1 MAILS
6 LPMLKFTLILLF
18 SIYSFCISARESAI
32 EAVDTENLRVCAD
45 PSNLPFS
52 NENKEGYENDIANLL
67 GDKLGIPVVYEFF
80 PQVIGYVR
88 NTLNKKKCD
97 IIIGITAS
105 NDLVL
110 NTVPYM
116 RWSYGMF
123 YLKDNGIEVDR
134 PNHPQLADLSIG
146 VQAGTPPTFVLQRY
160 NLMGRVRP
168 YNLTF
173 DPRKAVIGES
183 MIEDLIDGLIDIAFM
198 SGPIASHYLNK
209 KGFDKNEYVYIPLET
224 TDQGWGKM
232 DYYTTM
238 GVRDGETDWKKKLN
252 RFIKSNQKEID
263 KILAK
268 HNIPVLSLRPGKR
281 KKSEESTTD
290 ALIKGRAPVR

>member
-1 MAILS
+1 MQRVFTLTLS
-6 LPMLKFTLILLF
+6 LVMLLTMDVK
-18 SIYSFCISARESAI
+18 SRESAI

-52 NENKEGYENDIANLL
+52 NEKGEGFENAIADLL
-67 GDKLGIPVVYEFF
+67 GEKLNIPVVYEYF

-97 IIIGITAS
+97 ILIGITAG

-110 NTVPYM
+110 NTIPYM
-116 RWSYGMF
+116 RWSYGMIF
-123 YLKDNGIEVDR
+123 LKENGIEVDR

-183 MIEDLIDGLIDIAFM
+183 MIEDLIDGLVDIVFM
-198 SGPIASHYLNK
+198 SGPIAVYYLEK
-209 KGFDKNEYVYIPLET
+209 KGYDKSKYQFIPLET
-224 TDQGWGKM
+224 TDQGWGRM

-252 RFIKSNQKEID
+252 KFIKENQDEID
-263 KILAK
+263 EILVK
-268 HNIPVLSLRPGKR
+268 HNIPILSLRPGKR
-281 KKSEESTTD
+281 KKSDSTTD
-290 ALIKGRAPVR
+290 ALIKGRAPVQ

>member
-1 MAILS
+1 M
-6 LPMLKFTLILLF
+6 PHILLLIF
-18 SIYSFCISARESAI
+18 VLVFNLKVSARESAI
-32 EAVDTENLRVCAD
+32 EAVDTQNLRVCAD

-52 NENKEGYENDIANLL
+52 NENGEGFENDIAELL
-67 GDKLGIPVVYEFF
+67 GKKLDIPVVYEFF

-97 IIIGITAS
+97 IIIGITAG

-116 RWSYGMF
+116 RWSYGMI

-134 PNHPQLADLSIG
+134 PNHPQLADLSLG

-183 MIEDLIDGLIDIAFM
+183 MIEDLIDGLVDIVFM
-198 SGPIASHYLNK
+198 SGPIAVFYLNK
-209 KGFDKNEYVYIPLET
+209 KGLNKDDYVYIPLET
-224 TDQGWGKM
+224 TDQGWGRM

-252 RFIKSNQKEID
+252 KFIKENQKEID
-263 KILAK
+263 SILAK
-268 HNIPVLSLRPGKR
+268 HNIPILSLRPGKR
-281 KKSEESTTD
+281 KKSDSTTD

>member
-1 MAILS
+1 
-6 LPMLKFTLILLF
+6 MLKFTFILLF
-18 SIYSFCISARESAI
+18 SFYSFSLSARESAI

-67 GDKLGIPVVYEFF
+67 GNKLGIPVVYEFF

-268 HNIPVLSLRPGKR
+268 HNIPVLTLRPGKR

>member
-1 MAILS
+1 MF
-6 LPMLKFTLILLF
+6 KLF
-18 SIYSFCISARESAI
+18 SLAIIVFLSSISTHARESAI

-52 NENKEGYENDIANLL
+52 NEQKEGFENDIADLL
-67 GDKLGIPVVYEFF
+67 GEKLGIPVVYEFF

-116 RWSYGMF
+116 RWAYGMF
-123 YLKDNGIEVDR
+123 YLKDNGIDVDR
-134 PNHPQLADLSIG
+134 PNHPQLAELNIG

-160 NLMGRVRP
+160 NLMGKVRP

-198 SGPIASHYLNK
+198 SGPIASYYLNK
-209 KGFDKNEYVYIPLET
+209 KGLDKSKYEYIPLET
-224 TDQGWGKM
+224 TDQGWGRM

-252 RFIKSNQKEID
+252 RFIKANQKEID
-263 KILAK
+263 KILEK
-268 HNIPVLSLRPGKR
+268 HGIPVLSLRPGKR
-281 KKSEESTTD
+281 KKSDDSTTD

>member
-1 MAILS
+1 MK
-6 LPMLKFTLILLF
+6 PLILLF
-18 SIYSFCISARESAI
+18 LALFQNELSARESAI
-32 EAVDTENLRVCAD
+32 EAVDTKNLRVCAD

-52 NENKEGYENDIANLL
+52 NENGEGFENDIADLL
-67 GDKLGIPVVYEFF
+67 GKKLNIPVVYEYF

-97 IIIGITAS
+97 IIIGITAG

-116 RWSYGMF
+116 RWSYGMI
-123 YLKDNGIEVDR
+123 YLKNNGIDVDR
-134 PNHPQLADLSIG
+134 PDHPQLADLNIG
-146 VQAGTPPTFVLQRY
+146 AQAGTPPTFVLQRY

-183 MIEDLIDGLIDIAFM
+183 MVEDLIDGLVDIVFM
-198 SGPIASHYLNK
+198 SGPIAVYYLEK
-209 KGFDKNEYVYIPLET
+209 KGFDKSKYEFIPLET
-224 TDQGWGKM
+224 TDQGWGRM
-232 DYYTTM
+232 DFYTTM

-252 RFIKSNQKEID
+252 RFIKDNQKQINA
-263 KILAK
+263 ILVK
-268 HNIPVLSLRPGKR
+268 HNIPILKLRPGKR
-281 KKSEESTTD
+281 KKSEDGGTTD
-290 ALIKGRAPVR
+290 ALIRGRAPVK

>member
-1 MAILS
+1 MS
-6 LPMLKFTLILLF
+6 KFILLLF
-18 SIYSFCISARESAI
+18 ISFYSFYSSARESAI

-209 KGFDKNEYVYIPLET
+209 KGFDKNKYVYIPLET

-252 RFIKSNQKEID
+252 RFIKTNQKEID
-263 KILAK
+263 EILAK

-281 KKSEESTTD
+281 KKAEESTTD

>member
-1 MAILS
+1 MRLVFILT
-6 LPMLKFTLILLF
+6 LYLGVFFTLDVK
-18 SIYSFCISARESAI
+18 SRESAI

-52 NENKEGYENDIANLL
+52 NEKGEGFENAIADLL
-67 GDKLGIPVVYEFF
+67 GEKLNIPVVYEYF

-97 IIIGITAS
+97 ILICITAG

-110 NTVPYM
+110 NTIPYM
-116 RWSYGMF
+116 RWSYGMIF
-123 YLKDNGIEVDR
+123 LKDNGIIVDR

-146 VQAGTPPTFVLQRY
+146 AQAGTPPTFVLQRY

-183 MIEDLIDGLIDIAFM
+183 MIEDLIDGLVDIVFM
-198 SGPIASHYLNK
+198 SGPIAVYYLEK
-209 KGFDKNEYVYIPLET
+209 KGYDKSKYQFIPLET
-224 TDQGWGKM
+224 TDQGWGRM

-252 RFIKSNQKEID
+252 KFIKENQDEID
-263 KILAK
+263 EILAK
-268 HNIPVLSLRPGKR
+268 HNIPILNLKPGKR
-281 KKSEESTTD
+281 KKTDSTTD
-290 ALIKGRAPVR
+290 ALIKGRAPVQ

>member
-209 KGFDKNEYVYIPLET
+209 KGFDKNKYVYIPLET

>member
-1 MAILS
+1 MKIYL
-6 LPMLKFTLILLF
+6 LILVLVF
-18 SIYSFCISARESAI
+18 NIQANARESAI
-32 EAVDTENLRVCAD
+32 EAVDTQNLRVCAD
-45 PSNLPFS
+45 PTNLPFS
-52 NENKEGYENDIANLL
+52 NENGEGFENEIAELL
-67 GDKLGIPVVYEFF
+67 GEKLGIPVVYEFF

-97 IIIGITAS
+97 IIIGITAG

-116 RWSYGMF
+116 RWSYGMIF
-123 YLKDNGIEVDR
+123 LKDNGIEVDR

-173 DPRKAVIGES
+173 DPRKAIIGES
-183 MIEDLIDGLIDIAFM
+183 MIEDLIDGLVDIVFM
-198 SGPIASHYLNK
+198 SGPIAVYYLKK
-209 KGFDKNEYVYIPLET
+209 KGFDESKYMYIPLET
-224 TDQGWGKM
+224 TDQGWGRM
-232 DYYTTM
+232 DFYTTM

-252 RFIKSNQKEID
+252 KFIKENQKDID
-263 KILAK
+263 RILAK
-268 HNIPVLSLRPGKR
+268 HSIPILSLKPGKR
-281 KKSEESTTD
+281 KKSNSTTD
-290 ALIKGRAPVR
+290 ALIKGRAPVK

>member
-1 MAILS
+1 MRICL
-6 LPMLKFTLILLF
+6 LILALVF
-18 SIYSFCISARESAI
+18 NIQANARESAI
-32 EAVDTENLRVCAD
+32 EAVDTKNLRVCAD

-52 NENKEGYENDIANLL
+52 NENGEGFENDIAELL
-67 GDKLGIPVVYEFF
+67 GEKLGIPVVYEYF

-97 IIIGITAS
+97 IIIGITAG

-116 RWSYGMF
+116 RWSYGMLF
-123 YLKDNGIEVDR
+123 LKDNGIEVDR
-134 PNHPQLADLSIG
+134 PNHPQLAELSLG

-183 MIEDLIDGLIDIAFM
+183 MIEDLIDGLVDIVFM
-198 SGPIASHYLNK
+198 SGPIAVYYL
-209 KGFDKNEYVYIPLET
+209 
-224 TDQGWGKM
+224 
-232 DYYTTM
+232 
-238 GVRDGETDWKKKLN
+238 KKK
-252 RFIKSNQKEID
+252 RI
-263 KILAK
+263 
-268 HNIPVLSLRPGKR
+268 
-281 KKSEESTTD
+281 
-290 ALIKGRAPVR
+290 

>member
-1 MAILS
+1 MQLLIVILALVLS
-6 LPMLKFTLILLF
+6 SQTN
-18 SIYSFCISARESAI
+18 ARESAI
-32 EAVDTENLRVCAD
+32 EAVDTKNLRVCAD

-52 NENKEGYENDIANLL
+52 NENGEGFENDIAELL
-67 GDKLGIPVVYEFF
+67 GKKLEIPVVYEYF

-97 IIIGITAS
+97 IIIGITAG

-116 RWSYGMF
+116 RWSYGMI

-134 PNHPQLADLSIG
+134 PNHPQLADLSLG

-183 MIEDLIDGLIDIAFM
+183 MIEDLIDGLVDVVFM
-198 SGPIASHYLNK
+198 SGPIAVYYLTK
-209 KGFDKNEYVYIPLET
+209 KGLSNNDYTFIPLET
-224 TDQGWGKM
+224 TDQGWGRM

-252 RFIKSNQKEID
+252 RFIKENQKEID
-263 KILAK
+263 SILAK
-268 HNIPVLSLRPGKR
+268 HNIPTLSLRPGKR
-281 KKSEESTTD
+281 KKSDSTTD
-290 ALIKGRAPVR
+290 ALIKGRAPVK

>member
-1 MAILS
+1 MKL
-6 LPMLKFTLILLF
+6 LVLF
-18 SIYSFCISARESAI
+18 SLIFFSTDLFSRESAI
-32 EAVDTENLRVCAD
+32 EAVDKENLRVCAD

-52 NENKEGYENDIANLL
+52 NDKGEGFENEIAELL
-67 GDKLGIPVVYEFF
+67 GKKLNIPVVYDYF

-88 NTLNKKKCD
+88 NTLDKKKCD
-97 IIIGITAS
+97 IIIGITAG
-105 NDLVL
+105 NELVL

-116 RWSYGMF
+116 RWAYGMV
-123 YLKDNGIEVDR
+123 YLKDSEIEVDR
-134 PNHPQLADLSIG
+134 PDHPQLAELSIG

-173 DPRKAVIGES
+173 DPRVAVIGDTI
-183 MIEDLIDGLIDIAFM
+183 IEDMIDGFIDIAFM

-209 KGFDKNEYVYIPLET
+209 KGYDKNKYVFIPLET
-224 TDQGWGKM
+224 TDQGWGRM

-252 RFIKSNQKEID
+252 KFNQEDIDTAIKSFD
-263 KILAK
+263 
-268 HNIPVLSLRPGKR
+268 
-281 KKSEESTTD
+281 D
-290 ALIKGRAPVR
+290 A

>member
-1 MAILS
+1 MKIYL
-6 LPMLKFTLILLF
+6 LILVLVF
-18 SIYSFCISARESAI
+18 NIQANARESAI
-32 EAVDTENLRVCAD
+32 EAVDTQSLRVCAD
-45 PSNLPFS
+45 PTNLPFS
-52 NENKEGYENDIANLL
+52 NENGEGFENEIAELL
-67 GDKLGIPVVYEFF
+67 GEKLGIPVVYEFF

-97 IIIGITAS
+97 IIIGITAG

-116 RWSYGMF
+116 RWSYGMIF
-123 YLKDNGIEVDR
+123 LKDNGIEVDR

-173 DPRKAVIGES
+173 DPRKAIIGES
-183 MIEDLIDGLIDIAFM
+183 MIEDLIDGLVDIVFM
-198 SGPIASHYLNK
+198 SGPIAVYYLKK
-209 KGFDKNEYVYIPLET
+209 KGFDESKYMYIPLET
-224 TDQGWGKM
+224 TDQGWGRM
-232 DYYTTM
+232 DFYTTM

-252 RFIKSNQKEID
+252 KFIKENQKDID
-263 KILAK
+263 RILAK
-268 HNIPVLSLRPGKR
+268 HSIPILSLKPGKR
-281 KKSEESTTD
+281 KKSDSTTD
-290 ALIKGRAPVR
+290 ALIKGRAPVK

>member
-263 KILAK
+263 KILAE

>member
-1 MAILS
+1 MS
-6 LPMLKFTLILLF
+6 KFILILF
-18 SIYSFCISARESAI
+18 ISFYSFYSSARESAI

-209 KGFDKNEYVYIPLET
+209 KGFDKNKYVYIPLET

-238 GVRDGETDWKKKLN
+238 GVRDGETDWKKKIN
-252 RFIKSNQKEID
+252 RFIKTNQKEID
-263 KILAK
+263 EILAK

-281 KKSEESTTD
+281 KKAEESTTD